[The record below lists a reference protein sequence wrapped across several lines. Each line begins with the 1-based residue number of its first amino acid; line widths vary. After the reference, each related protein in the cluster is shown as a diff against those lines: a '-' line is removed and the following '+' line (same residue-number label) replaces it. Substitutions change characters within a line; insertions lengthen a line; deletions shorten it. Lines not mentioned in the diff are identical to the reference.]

1 MCEGTYPVQESWRS
15 SVSTEPGGAAER
27 TQPESAA
34 DPLSS
39 SGFALDLREG
49 TILKKKPTK
58 KAKLGRRLWGGVQ
71 RNVAASTEFRLVE
84 LPTTTLLCS
93 SEAEL
98 RRQEAQNAFMTLLF
112 TDPGE
117 ESPAQASADNNR
129 RESRDTA
136 LAPRL
141 R

>member
-1 MCEGTYPVQESWRS
+1 M
-15 SVSTEPGGAAER
+15 
-27 TQPESAA
+27 
-34 DPLSS
+34 
-39 SGFALDLREG
+39 
-49 TILKKKPTK
+49 
-58 KAKLGRRLWGGVQ
+58 
-71 RNVAASTEFRLVE
+71 AASTEFRLVE

-117 ESPAQASADNNR
+117 KSPAQASADNNR
-129 RESRDTA
+129 RDTRDTV

-141 R
+141 RSQPTTCPRPGKQRQSKLHSRKEEVEASLSPNITCPTSPQSGRGV